1 MAQPPKV
8 EKHCEFE
15 MPPQFAIEVQPLFI
29 RNSFQPLFACVPS
42 HQPKGIH
49 APRRSIQAKAHF
61 RQRLIC
67 SIGSI

>member
-1 MAQPPKV
+1 
-8 EKHCEFE
+8 
-15 MPPQFAIEVQPLFI
+15 
-29 RNSFQPLFACVPS
+29 VPS